1 VVANTL
7 SKSEFEIGV
16 VEVVGDA
23 ICVSQ
28 DDGQRLFEV
37 LRGALDSGQNVALS
51 FVGVRTLTTAFLNAA
66 VGQLLR
72 FYSSD
77 ELRARVLFRALSGEQ
92 VKMLREVI
100 ERAGHYFSDPER
112 FVAATAGALGD

>member
-1 VVANTL
+1 MPSVSPTQV
-7 SKSEFEIGV
+7 FEIGV
-16 VEVVGDA
+16 VEVIGDA

-28 DDGQRLFEV
+28 DDGQRVFEV
-37 LRGALDSGQNVALS
+37 LHDALEGGQNVALS
-51 FVGVRTLTTAFLNAA
+51 FTGVQTLTTAFLNAA

-72 FYSSD
+72 FHSSE

-100 ERAGHYFSDPER
+100 ERAGLYFSDPER
-112 FVAATAGALGD
+112 FAGATVGTWED